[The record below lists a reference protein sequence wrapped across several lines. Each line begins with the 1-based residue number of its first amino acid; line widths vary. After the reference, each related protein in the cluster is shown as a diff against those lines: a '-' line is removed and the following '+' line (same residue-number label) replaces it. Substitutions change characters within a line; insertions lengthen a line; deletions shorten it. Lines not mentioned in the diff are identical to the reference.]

1 MHDQTIPML
10 EPGQQL
16 QESAGPASDDE
27 LPYEVLRAIQDWKAG
42 MIDPWA
48 DGFFGEDEAA
58 AANGRS
64 RRRKAS

>member
-1 MHDQTIPML
+1 MPAQTIQML

-16 QESAGPASDDE
+16 RDGALLASDDE
-27 LPYEVLRAIQDWKAG
+27 LPYEVLRALQDWKAG

-48 DGFFGEDEAA
+48 DGFFGEDEATA
-58 AANGRS
+58 AKSRS